1 MKTYR
6 YAAGCAAVLL
16 AFAGTGIPL
25 ARDAYAATVHKTG
38 PSIMQK
44 REISIDGQT
53 LYSPYSFVYG
63 DTTYMP
69 IWYVISA
76 LRHLGVQNSWNGAHM
91 QWRVALK
98 TESPPVQ
105 ASRLAGIYLGGVRV
119 ENIPALIRRD
129 PASGVKT
136 TFMPIWYVSRVLKTV
151 NIHSSWDGR
160 VWDLVEQGLAAGGAS
175 ASAGTAGSASSG
187 GPSSSTTTGSAS
199 SGGPGSSSTTT
210 GTGAQGGATTSG
222 SSSGG
227 PGSSST
233 TTGSASSGKTAASS
247 GGSSASWT
255 PTAIASPSIVQ
266 KNGQLTIDGQ
276 TVPQISL
283 QNAATNDQAWWRRAS
298 SDFYV
303 SVQSNNPATDTA
315 GTPLLAAAPGQS
327 LYLFAFRNTASVSTA
342 GTKWFVNSPDATVT
356 PGRAIWTSGRN
367 QTAKA
372 DFSATQPGIYT
383 VQAEYAGKYSEPLV
397 ITVGFN
403 QLTASPFSVPAA
415 LTGVLPL
422 PAGVSS
428 APAQTQSGITYSPTQ
443 AVGDWLPV
451 SGSTTLNITSV
462 TALLLP
468 QNGQGQTVWDFR
480 LPVVNGHFSG
490 LLRSPFSGPVQVVL
504 FPNYLQTL
512 TRIADTSANGSF
524 SLPVPSSSYDVNV
537 SGTPPGVLARSLL
550 PSSQGDYNMSPRFAS
565 TAAVL
570 LENSPSLQTAIQAI
584 SNYASEVLLY
594 NSNEIQTGANGSLPH
609 YKYQSNLAA
618 WNAGSGVCQDYATL
632 AESLL
637 QSVGLPTQLL
647 GGYANPSWTTLPASD
662 SNPLDSHAWIQV
674 WTGSGWMPIDP
685 TWADAGAV
693 SVNAMITNQFF
704 GNTSDF
710 LRTHLVEPAQ
720 SYYPMASG
728 RKAPRVSPGKS

>member
-6 YAAGCAAVLL
+6 YAAGCAAALL

-25 ARDAYAATVHKTG
+25 ARDAYAATVQKTG
-38 PSIMQK
+38 QSVMQK

-98 TESPPVQ
+98 TDSPPVQ

-175 ASAGTAGSASSG
+175 ASAGT
-187 GPSSSTTTGSAS
+187 TGSAS
-199 SGGPGSSSTTT
+199 SGGTGPPSTTT
-210 GTGAQGGATTSG
+210 GTGAQGGATASD

-227 PGSSST
+227 LGSSST
-233 TTGSASSGKTAASS
+233 MTGSASSGKTAASW
-247 GGSSASWT
+247 A
-255 PTAIASPSIVQ
+255 PTAIAAPSIVQ

-276 TVPQISL
+276 AVPQISL
-283 QNAATNDQAWWRRAS
+283 QNAAANDQAWWQRAS
-298 SDFYV
+298 SDFYM
-303 SVQSNNPATDTA
+303 SVQTNNPAADAA
-315 GTPLLAAAPGQS
+315 GTPLLAAAPGQT
-327 LYLFAFRNTASVSTA
+327 LYLFAFRNTSSVPTA
-342 GTKWFVNSPDATVT
+342 GTKWVVNSPDATVT

-372 DFSATQPGIYT
+372 DFSATQPGVYT
-383 VQAEYAGKYSEPLV
+383 VQAEYDGKYSEPLV
-397 ITVGFN
+397 ITVGFK
-403 QLTASPFSVPAA
+403 QLTSSPFSVPAA

-422 PAGVSS
+422 PAGVAL
-428 APAQTQSGITYSPTQ
+428 APVQKQSGITYSPMQ
-443 AVGDWLPV
+443 AAGDWLPV
-451 SGSTTLNITSV
+451 SGSTALNITSV

-468 QNGQGQTVWDFR
+468 QSGQGQTVWDFR
-480 LPVVNGHFSG
+480 LPVVNGHFSS

-512 TRIADTSANGSF
+512 TSIADTSANGSF

-537 SGTPPGVLARSLL
+537 AGTPPGVLARSLL

-594 NSNEIQTGANGSLPH
+594 NTNEIQTGANGSLPH

-710 LRTHLVEPAQ
+710 LRTHLLEPAQ
-720 SYYPMASG
+720 SYYPMANG
-728 RKAPRVSPGKS
+728 RRAPRVSPGKS